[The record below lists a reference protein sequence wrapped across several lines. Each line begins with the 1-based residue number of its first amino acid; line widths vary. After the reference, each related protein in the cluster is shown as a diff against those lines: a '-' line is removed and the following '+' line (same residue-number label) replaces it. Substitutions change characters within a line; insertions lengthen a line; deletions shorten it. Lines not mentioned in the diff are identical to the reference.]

1 MAETWADEGWAV
13 FVRGEASGPAVY
25 LVGLATDRESED
37 AVRAHYTNETV
48 KVEQPVR
55 LTKENV
61 VGFKLRKGEMRRGN
75 DRQAPKTPARP
86 CPTRQAHDRHRERRE
101 A

>member
-1 MAETWADEGWAV
+1 MAENWADEGWAV

-37 AVRAHYTNETV
+37 AVRGHYTNETV

-61 VGFKLRKGEMRRGN
+61 VGFKLRKGEMRPW
-75 DRQAPKTPARP
+75 Q
-86 CPTRQAHDRHRERRE
+86 
-101 A
+101 